1 MGKFEGMDPKLV
13 RDLLSEVQQAAVRM
27 RTAEDRVNHLMRGAG
42 LPALS
47 THHPAQIADDCEK
60 MVRDVSTRV
69 ELLEKKVRQE
79 AGAPP
84 GAPKA
89 GDAGSDSPKTETGS
103 QGGGDKPR
111 VGDQSAETV
120 PRDDPKD
127 QPRADAP
134 KGGDAKSE
142 AGSKGDD
149 AKSETGSKDQSTSDT
164 PKGDDTKSGSRDD
177 PKDQPRADAPKGDD
191 AKPETGSKGDESSP
205 RDDPKESPRTDPRDD
220 AKAPPQTDDPKDQP
234 RSDAPKGDDAKP
246 ETGSKDETSPRDDAK
261 ESPRTDPRDDA
272 KAPPQNDDPKPDT
285 GSKGDEISPREGDEP
300 KEIVTP
306 ETPGPEAA
314 QEEPRAD
321 DVQPAPRGEDSEP
334 VLPGPD
340 EGSQGDG
347 QPVDPAPRET
357 PSPDAAQE
365 QPRTDDAQ
373 PPAPRVEDLEPA
385 VPGPGE
391 GPQGEA
397 VPGPGEGPQGGA
409 APGPGGGP
417 QGGAVPG
424 PGEGTQGGAAPGPLP
439 GPGEGSQ
446 GDGQTVD
453 TALRDAPTPSPD
465 APQEQPRTDD
475 GRTQVDQVNNPSP
488 GTGDTPTDAPANDP
502 DGKGDTGSKGD
513 ERSPRE
519 NGGTSGTDI
528 LDTAQKD
535 HPDDIDQSGDLK
547 ARVVEVDGVKVLQI
561 PLDSPTADEVSELL
575 KNIEDIP
582 PLEMPG
588 VDGVSDIVGQPGWV
602 EPNEPLASAKPDFPL
617 LDTAE
622 PAPGQTVQPPDTGGD
637 VGTQSAGAAP
647 GGAPAQSI
655 GTAAPGD
662 TGTQSA
668 GAAPGGAP
676 TQSIGTAVSVDA
688 GTQQVGAA
696 PGDVPAQSI
705 GTAISVDAGSQPAGD
720 VPAQSIGTAVSVNA
734 GTQSMGTAASGDIG
748 TQAAGAAPGDVPAQA
763 VGAGGEG
770 SVAQWA
776 NDGSDVVSARA
787 DPLNV
792 EAFRTLV
799 DNVSD
804 VEPLDMPGVQVG
816 GGETG
821 GGGSVEQWANDGSDV
836 VSAEAGP
843 LDMDALR
850 TLVDNVSDVEPLDMP
865 GVQVPDGETW
875 GEGAWVPRDI
885 GPDGPADDVD
895 PGDPL
900 RSIPPL
906 GGGK

>member
-1 MGKFEGMDPKLV
+1 MTRGVLPGTVKWADTLRETSMGKFEGMDPKLV

-69 ELLEKKVRQE
+69 ELLEKKVKQE

-103 QGGGDKPR
+103 QGGDDKPR

-127 QPRADAP
+127 QPRAGAP
-134 KGGDAKSE
+134 RGDDAKSAAGSKGDDAKSA

-164 PKGDDTKSGSRDD
+164 PKGDDAKSESRDD

-205 RDDPKESPRTDPRDD
+205 RDDAKEPSRTDPRDD
-220 AKAPPQTDDPKDQP
+220 SKAPSQTDDPK
-234 RSDAPKGDDAKP
+234 P
-246 ETGSKDETSPRDDAK
+246 E
-261 ESPRTDPRDDA
+261 
-272 KAPPQNDDPKPDT
+272 T

-300 KEIVTP
+300 QEIVTP
-306 ETPGPEAA
+306 ETPSPEAA

-321 DVQPAPRGEDSEP
+321 DVQPPAPRGEDSEP
-334 VLPGPD
+334 VLPGPG

-347 QPVDPAPRET
+347 QPVDTAPRDTPT
-357 PSPDAAQE
+357 PSPDTAQE
-365 QPRTDDAQ
+365 QPRADDAQ

-391 GPQGEA
+391 GPQG
-397 VPGPGEGPQGGA
+397 GA
-409 APGPGGGP
+409 APGP
-417 QGGAVPG
+417 V
-424 PGEGTQGGAAPGPLP
+424 P

-446 GDGQTVD
+446 GDGQPVD
-453 TALRDAPTPSPD
+453 TAPRDTPTPSPD
-465 APQEQPRTDD
+465 APQEQPRADD

-488 GTGDTPTDAPANDP
+488 GTGDAPTDAPANDP

-513 ERSPRE
+513 ERSPRQD
-519 NGGTSGTDI
+519 GGTSGNDI

-588 VDGVSDIVGQPGWV
+588 VDGVSDIAGQPGWV

-647 GGAPAQSI
+647 GGAPTQSI

-662 TGTQSA
+662 TGTQSI
-668 GAAPGGAP
+668 GTAPGGAP
-676 TQSIGTAVSVDA
+676 AQLIGTAVSLD
-688 GTQQVGAA
+688 
-696 PGDVPAQSI
+696 
-705 GTAISVDAGSQPAGD
+705 
-720 VPAQSIGTAVSVNA
+720 A
-734 GTQSMGTAASGDIG
+734 GTQSMGTAAPGDIG
-748 TQAAGAAPGDVPAQA
+748 TQAAGSAPGDVSAQA

-770 SVAQWA
+770 SVA
-776 NDGSDVVSARA
+776 
-787 DPLNV
+787 
-792 EAFRTLV
+792 
-799 DNVSD
+799 
-804 VEPLDMPGVQVG
+804 
-816 GGETG
+816 
-821 GGGSVEQWANDGSDV
+821 QWANDGSDV

-850 TLVDNVSDVEPLDMP
+850 TLVDNVSEIEPLDMP

-875 GEGAWVPRDI
+875 GEGAWAPRDI

-906 GGGK
+906 GGGQ